1 MFETFEEYLDNLEC
15 KSSLNEATE
24 EKCKEHEPYK
34 NLDRYICR
42 ICNIDLPS
50 PEDKIIYKSKC
61 VTGIAKEIEFLNL
74 GREIVELANQFF
86 IKACDSKIHRGKY
99 RKSIICACIF
109 HAFLQ
114 RNCPQ
119 NFDTIIKWFNLNN
132 HTANKGFNLVKLK
145 IPEVRYLYENYIDAA
160 FSILRQLGV
169 TPTAKFQL
177 FLKNEEIV
185 KFIES
190 KSSRRLYFILST
202 LIYVYLKN
210 ECNSDINLFDFAQR
224 LNYSTNMLTKM
235 LKNISNE
242 CPSLFKPAQ

>member
-1 MFETFEEYLDNLEC
+1 MFETFEKYLDNLESNFEPEFKDC
-15 KSSLNEATE
+15 RD
-24 EKCKEHEPYK
+24 HEPYK

-61 VTGIAKEIEFLNL
+61 VVGITKEIEFLNL

-86 IKACDSKIHRGKY
+86 IKACDSKIHRGKF

-109 HAFLQ
+109 HAFLLK
-114 RNCPQ
+114 NCPQ

-160 FSILRQLGV
+160 FSIIRQLGV
-169 TPTAKFQL
+169 TPTKKFRL
-177 FLKNEEIV
+177 FLENEEIV
-185 KFIES
+185 KFIDS

-210 ECNSDINLFDFAQR
+210 ECNSDIKLSDFAQR
-224 LNYSTNMLTKM
+224 LNYSINMLTKM
-235 LKNISNE
+235 FKSISND
-242 CPSLFKPAQ
+242 CPSLFKPVPVLP

>member
-15 KSSLNEATE
+15 KSSLNESTE

-242 CPSLFKPAQ
+242 CPSLFKPV